1 MQNSQGGSR
10 LGRGTEEA
18 GGTGRGLGRA
28 PPSPAIPPKRAKVTT
43 EQGGP
48 AAPVF
53 LQELKDTAVSI
64 GHTLVLKAVV
74 TGGPQPHL
82 SWYKDKVPVARTKE
96 EEEEEEYGSLRIYNS
111 KPADAGVYRCV
122 AKNKHGEV
130 VSSATVTITDMEDSE
145 TGEDDAS
152 STQVTQR
159 SQQDETTYS
168 SPTGESDTLVD
179 ASMKTTPTSVPGLSQ
194 TDEHSSWSG
203 SQTTVLEKDPEGGP
217 TVRGPYLHPSI
228 PSSLPHGGFRRDDA
242 NSSSKVSTDTLHPP
256 AQKPPLQR
264 PVSPR
269 AAQCPVQPPGAS
281 RGPTPPVAP
290 RRKLLMPP
298 EFQDTAAEE
307 FDEKLK
313 RPKSSVYS
321 QAGTGDSRPQT
332 PLSEASSRVSVLR
345 PSPKLPRSGSKI
357 FDKYKFF
364 EERRKS
370 LEQNENPFAGH
381 RWLPLRKTRSF
392 DQPGLDDASPFLSAV
407 SHEDLQEDTRS
418 ELGGA
423 AFRRY
428 AFHQKAASLDERG
441 RYSSRLYDLEHK
453 FTEELGRIK
462 RTVSQQQLRRSQELF
477 RSPSPRTSTEPPG
490 PKVPPPRKLKPLKA
504 LPLTE
509 NAHGVQQLVLSSV
522 GLVGPRDDPK
532 GPQKPLLR
540 SSTTADQTG
549 AQKEIE
555 LNGQQ
560 DLQRKV
566 EQCQLTRAVP
576 LPRRDLLQT
585 APTEGNA
592 CTDGG
597 SANTGKGSQ
606 ESKGPSEVLH
616 ARKREP
622 GQEGHSLP
630 RTKTEAGTDRSRA
643 GTYGASKESE
653 RKSGKVT
660 EKKDNALQPQEGK
673 AARSR
678 GKGRR
683 TRRTS
688 PEPESS
694 DDSYISAG
702 EDPLEAPIFEIPIQ
716 DVTVIAGT
724 EALFKCIITG
734 NPSPEVSWRKDGI
747 PFRSS
752 TAHPIKAEG
761 ERHTLLVRNVRV
773 VDAGLYTVCA
783 TNEVGEACCSAIL
796 TVRPAPPEAHS
807 RLVPRHELSSPVTS
821 DEEYLSPLEEFP
833 ESSTPRHHPAMKVQP
848 RSEIGSAP
856 AHLGINFKAA
866 PSFEV
871 ALSDQAVLEGQD
883 VVLRIRV
890 KGEPKPIVHWLKN
903 RHPIKYG
910 RRISAIEE
918 EDGSFCL
925 HIRMVEC
932 SDAGYYACK
941 AINEYGTKQCE
952 AKLDVQGG
960 VS

>member
-1 MQNSQGGSR
+1 MKKIWVKKRLQKGGHSR
-10 LGRGTEEA
+10 RFGRFTH
-18 GGTGRGLGRA
+18 
-28 PPSPAIPPKRAKVTT
+28 
-43 EQGGP
+43 
-48 AAPVF
+48 VF
-53 LQELKDTAVSI
+53 RSCRKQS
-64 GHTLVLKAVV
+64 
-74 TGGPQPHL
+74 
-82 SWYKDKVPVARTKE
+82 Y
-96 EEEEEEYGSLRIYNS
+96 
-111 KPADAGVYRCV
+111 
-122 AKNKHGEV
+122 
-130 VSSATVTITDMEDSE
+130 DSE

-159 SQQDETTYS
+159 SQLQDETTYS

-203 SQTTVLEKDPEGGP
+203 SQTTVLEKDPEAGP

-228 PSSLPHGGFRRDDA
+228 PRQAPAEARHLGVEPLVRASRAELIGVAPGSEDSLSLGSDPYGSAFSLYRGRALSLHVSLPHGGYRRDEA
-242 NSSSKVSTDTLHPP
+242 NSSSKTSTDTLHPP

-269 AAQCPVQPPGAS
+269 AGQCPVQPPGTS

-298 EFQDTAAEE
+298 EFSDTTSEE

-313 RPKSSVYS
+313 RSKSSVYS

-357 FDKYKFF
+357 FDKLKFF

-381 RWLPLRKTRSF
+381 TWLPLRKTRSF

-407 SHEDLQEDTRS
+407 SHEDLQDDIHS
-418 ELGGA
+418 EVGGV
-423 AFRRY
+423 AFRRK

-441 RYSSRLYDLEHK
+441 RFSNRVYDLEHK

-477 RSPSPRTSTEPPG
+477 PHASAEPPA

-504 LPLTE
+504 LPRVE
-509 NAHGVQQLVLSSV
+509 NTHGVQQLVLSSV
-522 GLVGPRDDPK
+522 GLVGARDDSK
-532 GPQKPLLR
+532 GTQKSLLRSGAIAEQAAEQSRSQKESEMNGQDLRRKVEQFPLSHAAPLGQRDLLR
-540 SSTTADQTG
+540 SSD
-549 AQKEIE
+549 
-555 LNGQQ
+555 
-560 DLQRKV
+560 
-566 EQCQLTRAVP
+566 
-576 LPRRDLLQT
+576 
-585 APTEGNA
+585 GNE
-592 CTDGG
+592 CVDGG
-597 SANTGKGSQ
+597 SLKT
-606 ESKGPSEVLH
+606 SKGTHEAKGLGDILP
-616 ARKREP
+616 AWKRES
-622 GQEGHSLP
+622 GQEDGHSLP
-630 RTKTEAGTDRSRA
+630 WGRTEPGTDRGRSGTHAASR
-643 GTYGASKESE
+643 ESE
-653 RKSGKVT
+653 RKTGKVT
-660 EKKDNALQPQEGK
+660 EKKDNALPSQEGK
-673 AARSR
+673 SARSR

-724 EALFKCIITG
+724 EVLFKCIITG
-734 NPSPEVSWRKDGI
+734 NPSPEVSWRKDGV

-752 TAHPIKAEG
+752 TNRPIKAEG

-773 VDAGLYTVCA
+773 ADAGLYTVCA

-796 TVRPAPPEAHS
+796 NVRPAPPESHS
-807 RLVPRHELSSPVTS
+807 RLMPHHELTSPVTS

-833 ESSTPRHHPAMKVQP
+833 ECSTPRHEPVMKVQP
-848 RSEIGSAP
+848 RSEIAPTP
-856 AHLGINFKAA
+856 AHVGINFKAA

-871 ALSDQAVLEGQD
+871 TLSDQVVLEGQD

-903 RHPIKYG
+903 RHPVKYG
-910 RRISAIEE
+910 RHISAVEE

-925 HIRMVEC
+925 HIHMAEC
-932 SDAGYYACK
+932 TDAGYYACK

-952 AKLDVQGG
+952 AKLDIQGG